1 MREPVGPSPRAVLIP
16 AFPSRPSAPCSAC
29 CCACCP
35 PRWTSCAPTPCL
47 VPTRVGGCG
56 WLHLAGNWLQGLPNS
71 DSRAA
76 RCAAV
81 EGHCWAVQA
90 YLAHAACC
98 GSLLCRRLRTLLT
111 HTLSSPHPAIGKG
124 SWSGLN
130 FQFERVRIGAD
141 PERQRRCDAFL
152 QVQLGSCCAWHCG
165 NGRHWMN

>member
-1 MREPVGPSPRAVLIP
+1 MHPPHVW
-16 AFPSRPSAPCSAC
+16 SRLGWVAAP
-29 CCACCP
+29 
-35 PRWTSCAPTPCL
+35 
-47 VPTRVGGCG
+47 GCT
-56 WLHLAGNWLQGLPNS
+56 WLRLAALGNWLQGLPNS

-90 YLAHAACC
+90 YLDHAACC